1 MIMEL
6 CMMRKEAGK
15 KLPHTC
21 NIYHIFIYLYFLLLV
36 GFTYCVRNDIYIY
49 IYIYWMYKKN
59 IYETVR
65 VGIYVPDRMN
75 SL

>member
-6 CMMRKEAGK
+6 CMTRKEAGK

-49 IYIYWMYKKN
+49 IYIGCIRKIFMRLL
-59 IYETVR
+59 E
-65 VGIYVPDRMN
+65 
-75 SL
+75 

>member
-1 MIMEL
+1 MLEM
-6 CMMRKEAGK
+6 
-15 KLPHTC
+15 
-21 NIYHIFIYLYFLLLV
+21 
-36 GFTYCVRNDIYIY
+36 IY

>member
-1 MIMEL
+1 MYDEEGGRQKIASYMQY
-6 CMMRKEAGK
+6 
-15 KLPHTC
+15 
-21 NIYHIFIYLYFLLLV
+21 ISYIYLYFLLLV

-49 IYIYWMYKKN
+49 IYWMYKKN
-59 IYETVR
+59 IYETAR

>member
-6 CMMRKEAGK
+6 CMTRKEAGK

-36 GFTYCVRNDIYIY
+36 GFTYYVRNDIYIY
-49 IYIYWMYKKN
+49 IYILD
-59 IYETVR
+59 V
-65 VGIYVPDRMN
+65 
-75 SL
+75 